1 MDAQTRPAA
10 ICTSRRNRDVIAVSV
25 SAALARRGIH
35 YAWLVVALVF
45 LNAIFSAAALGVPAV
60 LIAPMAAELGLTVGD
75 LSAPQGLR
83 FALFG
88 LVAPFAG
95 GLVVRY
101 GLVRMMMIA
110 GVLIVAGLAMA
121 ARMTTT
127 WEMWLAIGVLLG
139 VAPGLTAM
147 QVNAAVASRWFAAR
161 RGLVL
166 GILGGAM
173 AAGTL
178 VFIPAA
184 AWVAEAAGWRTA
196 MLIPVVGMAATLPLV
211 LLLMRERPCDLGLP
225 AFGEAAA
232 RPPPPRQAGNFVE
245 VSIGALLLAIHRPVF
260 WILAGTFFVCG
271 ATSLGITQTHLVPF
285 CGEIG
290 VSLIAASW
298 LLAIIGVCDLIG
310 TIGSGWLSDRYD
322 NRWLLG
328 WYYGFRGL
336 SLLWLALG
344 DTTLAGL
351 AIFAVVFG
359 LDYIATVPP
368 TTKLAIAAFGRES
381 GPVVIAWIFAAHQI
395 GAGAMSYGA
404 GLGRDGIGSYLPV
417 FFVAGILCIVA
428 AAAFTLLRRDRPAA
442 A

>member
-1 MDAQTRPAA
+1 
-10 ICTSRRNRDVIAVSV
+10 
-25 SAALARRGIH
+25 
-35 YAWLVVALVF
+35 
-45 LNAIFSAAALGVPAV
+45 
-60 LIAPMAAELGLTVGD
+60 
-75 LSAPQGLR
+75 
-83 FALFG
+83 
-88 LVAPFAG
+88 
-95 GLVVRY
+95 
-101 GLVRMMMIA
+101 
-110 GVLIVAGLAMA
+110 
-121 ARMTTT
+121 
-127 WEMWLAIGVLLG
+127 
-139 VAPGLTAM
+139 
-147 QVNAAVASRWFAAR
+147 
-161 RGLVL
+161 VL

-184 AWVAEAAGWRTA
+184 AWVAETAGWRAA
-196 MLIPVVGMAATLPLV
+196 MLIPVVGMALTLPLV
-211 LLLMRERPCDLGLP
+211 KLLMRERPSDLGLP
-225 AFGEAAA
+225 AFGEETI
-232 RPPPPRQAGNFVE
+232 RPSPPRPAGNFVE
-245 VSIGALLLAIHRPVF
+245 VSIGALRLASARPVF
-260 WILAGTFFVCG
+260 WVLAGTFFVCG

-285 CGEIG
+285 CGDIG
-290 VSLIAASW
+290 ISLVAASW
-298 LLAIIGVCDLIG
+298 LLAVIGVCDLLG

-336 SLLWLALG
+336 SLLWLSLG
-344 DTTLAGL
+344 DTTLSGL

>member
-1 MDAQTRPAA
+1 MIAQTV
-10 ICTSRRNRDVIAVSV
+10 C
-25 SAALARRGIH
+25 AALVRRRIH
-35 YAWLVVALVF
+35 YAWLVAALVF

-60 LIAPMAAELGLTVGD
+60 LIAPMARDLGLTVGD

-101 GLVRMMMIA
+101 GLVRMMAIA
-110 GVLIVAGLAMA
+110 GVLILAGLTLA
-121 ARMTTT
+121 ARMTTV

-147 QVNAAVASRWFAAR
+147 QVNATVASRWFAER

-184 AWVAEAAGWRTA
+184 AWVAETAGWRAA
-196 MLIPVVGMAATLPLV
+196 MLIPVAGMAVTLPLV
-211 LLLMRERPCDLGLP
+211 LLLMRERPGDLGLP
-225 AFGEAAA
+225 AFGEATI
-232 RPPPPRQAGNFVE
+232 RPTPPRPAGNFVE
-245 VSIGALLLAIHRPVF
+245 VSVGALQRAIHRPVF
-260 WILAGTFFVCG
+260 WVLAGTFFVCG

-285 CGEIG
+285 CGDIG
-290 VSLIAASW
+290 ISLVSASW
-298 LLAIIGVCDLIG
+298 LLAVIGVCDLVG
-310 TIGSGWLSDRYD
+310 TIASGWLSDRYD

-328 WYYGFRGL
+328 WYYLFRGL

-417 FFVAGILCIVA
+417 FFIAGALCVVA
-428 AAAFTLLRRDRPAA
+428 AAAFTLLRKDRPAA

>member
-1 MDAQTRPAA
+1 MIAQ
-10 ICTSRRNRDVIAVSV
+10 SV
-25 SAALARRGIH
+25 RAALGRRGIH

-60 LIAPMAAELGLTVGD
+60 LIAPMASELGLTVGD

-101 GLVRMMMIA
+101 GLVRMMAIA
-110 GVLIVAGLAMA
+110 GVLVLAGLTMA
-121 ARMTTT
+121 AQMTTV

-178 VFIPAA
+178 LFIPAA
-184 AWVAEAAGWRTA
+184 AWVAETAGWRAA
-196 MLIPVVGMAATLPLV
+196 MLIPVAGMAVTLPLV
-211 LLLMRERPCDLGLP
+211 LVLMRERPCDLGLP
-225 AFGEAAA
+225 AFGEVTV
-232 RPPPPRQAGNFVE
+232 RPPPPRAAGNFVE
-245 VSIGALLLAIHRPVF
+245 VSVGALQLAIHRPVF
-260 WILAGTFFVCG
+260 WVLAGTFFVCG

-285 CGEIG
+285 CGDIG
-290 VSLIAASW
+290 VSLITASW
-298 LLAIIGVCDLIG
+298 LLAIIGVCDLVG

-368 TTKLAIAAFGRES
+368 TTKLAIAAFGRET

-404 GLGRDGIGSYLPV
+404 GVGRDGIGSYLPV

-428 AAAFTLLRRDRPAA
+428 AAAFMLLRRDRPAVA
-442 A
+442 

>member
-1 MDAQTRPAA
+1 M
-10 ICTSRRNRDVIAVSV
+10 IAHSV
-25 SAALARRGIH
+25 CAALGRRGIH
-35 YAWLVVALVF
+35 YAWLVAALVF

-60 LIAPMAAELGLTVGD
+60 LIAPMASELGLTVGD

-101 GLVRMMMIA
+101 GLVRMMAIA
-110 GVLIVAGLAMA
+110 GVLVLAGLTLA
-121 ARMTTT
+121 ARMTTV

-178 VFIPAA
+178 VFVPAA
-184 AWVAEAAGWRTA
+184 AWVAETAGWRAA
-196 MLIPVVGMAATLPLV
+196 MLIPVAGMAVTLPLV
-211 LLLMRERPCDLGLP
+211 LALMRERPCDLGLP
-225 AFGEAAA
+225 AFGEATV
-232 RPPPPRQAGNFVE
+232 RPPPPRVVGNFVE
-245 VSIGALLLAIHRPVF
+245 VSVDALRHAVHRPVF
-260 WILAGTFFVCG
+260 WVLAGTFFVCG

-285 CGEIG
+285 CGDIG
-290 VSLIAASW
+290 VSLITASW
-298 LLAIIGVCDLIG
+298 LLAIIGVCDLAG

-368 TTKLAIAAFGRES
+368 TTKLAIAAFGRET

-417 FFVAGILCIVA
+417 FFAAGILCIAA
-428 AAAFTLLRRDRPAA
+428 AAAFMLLRRDRPAA
-442 A
+442 P

>member
-1 MDAQTRPAA
+1 MIAQTV
-10 ICTSRRNRDVIAVSV
+10 C
-25 SAALARRGIH
+25 AALVRRRIH
-35 YAWLVVALVF
+35 YAWLVAALVF

-60 LIAPMAAELGLTVGD
+60 LIAPMARDLGLTVGD

-101 GLVRMMMIA
+101 GLVRMMAIA
-110 GVLIVAGLAMA
+110 GVLILAGLTMA
-121 ARMTTT
+121 ARMTTV

-147 QVNAAVASRWFAAR
+147 QVNAAVASRWFAER

-184 AWVAEAAGWRTA
+184 AWVAETAGWRAA
-196 MLIPVVGMAATLPLV
+196 MLIPVVGMALTLPLV
-211 LLLMRERPCDLGLP
+211 LLLMRERPGDLGLP
-225 AFGEAAA
+225 AYGEATI
-232 RPPPPRQAGNFVE
+232 RPSPPRPTGNFVE
-245 VSIGALLLAIHRPVF
+245 VSVDALQRAIQRPVF
-260 WILAGTFFVCG
+260 WVLAGTFFVCG

-285 CGEIG
+285 CGDIG

-298 LLAIIGVCDLIG
+298 LLAVIGVCDLVG
-310 TIGSGWLSDRYD
+310 TIASGWLSDRYD

-328 WYYGFRGL
+328 WYYLFRGL
-336 SLLWLALG
+336 SLLWLAMG

-368 TTKLAIAAFGRES
+368 TTKLAIAAFGRET

-417 FFVAGILCIVA
+417 FFVAGALCVVA
-428 AAAFTLLRRDRPAA
+428 AAAFALLRNDRPAA

>member
-1 MDAQTRPAA
+1 M
-10 ICTSRRNRDVIAVSV
+10 IARSV
-25 SAALARRGIH
+25 CAALARRGIH
-35 YAWLVVALVF
+35 YAWLVAALVF

-101 GLVRMMMIA
+101 GLVRMMAIA
-110 GVLIVAGLAMA
+110 GVLVLAGLAMA
-121 ARMTTT
+121 ARMTTV

-147 QVNAAVASRWFAAR
+147 QVNAAVASRWFAVR

-184 AWVAEAAGWRTA
+184 AWVAETAGWRAA

-225 AFGEAAA
+225 AFGEATVS
-232 RPPPPRQAGNFVE
+232 PPPPRAAGNFVE
-245 VSIGALLLAIHRPVF
+245 VSVGALQRAIHRPVF
-260 WILAGTFFVCG
+260 WVLAGTFFVCG

-285 CGEIG
+285 CGDIG
-290 VSLIAASW
+290 VSLVTAAW

-368 TTKLAIAAFGRES
+368 TTKLAIAAFGRET

-428 AAAFTLLRRDRPAA
+428 AAAFALLRRDRPAA

>member
-1 MDAQTRPAA
+1 
-10 ICTSRRNRDVIAVSV
+10 
-25 SAALARRGIH
+25 
-35 YAWLVVALVF
+35 
-45 LNAIFSAAALGVPAV
+45 
-60 LIAPMAAELGLTVGD
+60 
-75 LSAPQGLR
+75 
-83 FALFG
+83 
-88 LVAPFAG
+88 
-95 GLVVRY
+95 
-101 GLVRMMMIA
+101 
-110 GVLIVAGLAMA
+110 
-121 ARMTTT
+121 
-127 WEMWLAIGVLLG
+127 
-139 VAPGLTAM
+139 M

-184 AWVAEAAGWRTA
+184 AWVAETAGWRAA
-196 MLIPVVGMAATLPLV
+196 MLIPVVGMALTLPLV
-211 LLLMRERPCDLGLP
+211 KLLMRERPSDLGLP
-225 AFGEAAA
+225 AFGEETI
-232 RPPPPRQAGNFVE
+232 RPSPPRPAGNFVE
-245 VSIGALLLAIHRPVF
+245 VSIGALRLASARPVF
-260 WILAGTFFVCG
+260 WVLAGTFFVCG

-285 CGEIG
+285 CGDIG
-290 VSLIAASW
+290 ISLVAASW
-298 LLAIIGVCDLIG
+298 LLAVIGVCDLLG

-336 SLLWLALG
+336 SLLWLSLG
-344 DTTLAGL
+344 DTTLSGL

>member
-1 MDAQTRPAA
+1 M
-10 ICTSRRNRDVIAVSV
+10 IADSIRAV
-25 SAALARRGIH
+25 LERHGIH
-35 YAWLVVALVF
+35 YAWLVAVLVF

-110 GVLIVAGLAMA
+110 GVLVVAGLAMA

-147 QVNAAVASRWFAAR
+147 QVNAAVASRWFVAR

-178 VFIPAA
+178 IFIPVA
-184 AWVAEAAGWRTA
+184 AWVAETAGWRAA
-196 MLIPVVGMAATLPLV
+196 MLIPVAGMAFTLPLV
-211 LLLMRERPCDLGLP
+211 HALMRERPSDLGLP
-225 AFGEAAA
+225 AFGEEAI
-232 RPPPPRQAGNFVE
+232 RPAPPRPTANFVE
-245 VSIGALLLAIHRPVF
+245 VSVGALRLAAVRPVF

-285 CGEIG
+285 CGDVGI
-290 VSLIAASW
+290 SLVAASW
-298 LLAIIGVCDLIG
+298 LLAVIGVCDLMG

-322 NRWLLG
+322 NRVLLG
-328 WYYGFRGL
+328 CYYAFRGL

-368 TTKLAIAAFGRES
+368 TTKLTIAAFGRES

-417 FFVAGILCIVA
+417 FMATGLLCVIA
-428 AAAFTLLRRDRPAA
+428 AATFTLLRRERPAA